1 MAANVPDHRS
11 DSRCLEAKLA
21 TAMTSEGLA
30 EARLIRAD
38 LRNYSLWDLPPE
50 PGEISTPIDEIPVPF
65 ATPLLADRYLRSPG
79 PPDDDACLGSWKQEA
94 DYVAARAFRVVSETG
109 LAALP
114 GLSVFGTGD
123 GLSRVERACRIDAC
137 VREKRPFAVIK
148 PIDGITRFLAVDSEE
163 RYASVAIVVRTLQH
177 VAIAVAC
184 GARAAVGTHHTV
196 LVQRDGDIW
205 IPASDLPDLP
215 VLHGSI
221 AAPISIP
228 SPGGLQTGTLI
239 PEWGNSILL
248 NGVVFG
254 AVEAAYQPD
263 CWPCDCA
270 GAYLAA
276 AAGRTTVRAI
286 NGRRRVIHPQE
297 IQARL
302 IDALRRG
309 DRAPGLIVA
318 RDELAAH
325 RLLNHLRQCGIA

>member
-1 MAANVPDHRS
+1 VATNVSVRRS

-21 TAMTSEGLA
+21 TMMTSGGLA
-30 EARLIRAD
+30 EAKLIRAD
-38 LRNYSLWDLPPE
+38 LRDRYLWDLPPE
-50 PGEISTPIDEIPVPF
+50 PGETSIPVDDIPNPF
-65 ATPLLADRYLRSPG
+65 SSPKAADRYLRSPG
-79 PPDDDACLGSWKQEA
+79 SSGEDPSSGSWKQEV
-94 DYVAARAFRVVSETG
+94 DYIAARAFRVVSEIG
-109 LAALP
+109 AEALP

-123 GLSRVERACRIDAC
+123 GLSGRERARRIDDC
-137 VREKRPFAVIK
+137 VRCKRPFAAIK

-184 GARAAVGTHHTV
+184 GSRAAVGTHHTV

-205 IPASDLPDLP
+205 IPASELPDLP
-215 VLHGSI
+215 VLHASI
-221 AAPISIP
+221 AAPIST
-228 SPGGLQTGTLI
+228 PGHGELQAGTLI
-239 PEWGNSILL
+239 PEWGNPILL

-270 GAYLAA
+270 GVYLAA

-286 NGRRRVIHPQE
+286 NGRRIIHPYE

-302 IDALRRG
+302 INALRKG
-309 DRAPGLIVA
+309 DKVSGLIVA

>member
-1 MAANVPDHRS
+1 MATNMSVRRS

-21 TAMTSEGLA
+21 TMMTSGGLA
-30 EARLIRAD
+30 EAKLIRAD
-38 LRNYSLWDLPPE
+38 LRERSLWDLPPE
-50 PGEISTPIDEIPVPF
+50 PGETSTPVDEIPNLF
-65 ATPLLADRYLRSPG
+65 TSPLTADRYLRNSGSPG
-79 PPDDDACLGSWKQEA
+79 DDPGPSSWKQEV
-94 DYVAARAFRVVSETG
+94 DYVAARAFRVVSEIG
-109 LAALP
+109 AEALP

-123 GLSRVERACRIDAC
+123 GLSRRERARQIDEC
-137 VREKRPFAVIK
+137 VRDKRPFAAIK

-163 RYASVAIVVRTLQH
+163 RYASVAIVVRSLQH

-196 LVQRDGDIW
+196 LVQREGDAW
-205 IPASDLPDLP
+205 IPASELPDLP
-215 VLHGSI
+215 VLHSSI
-221 AAPISIP
+221 AAPISTP
-228 SPGGLQTGTLI
+228 SHSGHQVGTLI
-239 PEWGNSILL
+239 PEWGNPIVL

-270 GAYLAA
+270 GVYLAA
-276 AAGRTTVRAI
+276 AAGRTTVRAL
-286 NGRRRVIHPQE
+286 NGRRVIHPYE

-302 IDALRRG
+302 INALRNG
-309 DRAPGLIVA
+309 DKVPGLIVA

>member
-1 MAANVPDHRS
+1 MATNVSVRRS

-21 TAMTSEGLA
+21 TMMTSGGLA
-30 EARLIRAD
+30 EAKLIRSN
-38 LRNYSLWDLPPE
+38 LRDHSLWDLPPE
-50 PGEISTPIDEIPVPF
+50 PGETSTPVNDVPNPF
-65 ATPLLADRYLRSPG
+65 TSLKAADRYLRGLGSSDEDPSP
-79 PPDDDACLGSWKQEA
+79 GSWKQEV
-94 DYVAARAFRVVSETG
+94 DYVAARAFRAVSEIG
-109 LAALP
+109 AEALP

-123 GLSRVERACRIDAC
+123 GLSRRERARRIDEC

-184 GARAAVGTHHTV
+184 GSRAAVGTHHTV
-196 LVQRDGDIW
+196 LVQRDGDVW
-205 IPASDLPDLP
+205 IPASELPDLP
-215 VLHGSI
+215 VLHASI
-221 AAPISIP
+221 AAPIGT
-228 SPGGLQTGTLI
+228 PGHDGLQPGTLI
-239 PEWGNSILL
+239 PEWGNPILL

-263 CWPCDCA
+263 SWPCDCA
-270 GAYLAA
+270 GVYLAA

-286 NGRRRVIHPQE
+286 NGRRVIHPHE

-302 IDALRRG
+302 INALRNG
-309 DRAPGLIVA
+309 DKVPGLIVA